1 MSLTAGVAF
10 TQFLFRGDWLT
21 SIGVDADGVAAE
33 VGLGGAEVLLLPV
46 GDDDDEDED
55 DAEDDE
61 GDDADHDVEQHP
73 PRLARRRRRAGYD
86 SVLGAAV
93 GEAALDVVVVHHVL
107 RAGDVGLAH
116 VGGLPLVAVPAIK
129 EMEHPI

>member
-33 VGLGGAEVLLLPV
+33 VGLRGAEVLLLPV

-55 DAEDDE
+55 DADHDE
-61 GDDADHDVEQHP
+61 GDDAHHDVEQH
-73 PRLARRRRRAGYD
+73 LARLVNRGAGYD
-86 SVLGAAV
+86 SVLGAV
-93 GEAALDVVVVHHVL
+93 GEAAIDVVVVHKVL
-107 RAGDVGLAH
+107 K
-116 VGGLPLVAVPAIK
+116 GGISKHYSFVS
-129 EMEHPI
+129 HPV